1 MISVNQKASKENYPI
16 TKILSFLILIYLI
29 IVPFGYLKKFEMT
42 DVFILV
48 VILLFNSEIIER
60 LINLAI
66 NKDGIT
72 INLQEFQQEQ
82 DKQRDNIEANRDNIE
97 ANKNNIEAITNIV
110 QRLTSLEQDLAD
122 SKNTTHFVVNSLLSH
137 YEWQHLLKLARNET
151 FNYHKQRSFEQELR
165 HLRTLGFIETKPG
178 IQICSLPE
186 SGDLRNF
193 FFITERGKDYLKKRK
208 NIELEYNI
216 NNKSV

>member
-1 MISVNQKASKENYPI
+1 MITTNHKASKENHSI
-16 TKILSFLILIYLI
+16 IKILSSLSLIYLI

-42 DVFILV
+42 DVFILFA
-48 VILLFNSEIIER
+48 ILLFNSEIIER

-72 INLQEFQQEQ
+72 INLKEFQQEQ

-97 ANKNNIEAITNIV
+97 ANKNNIAAITDII

-122 SKNTTHFVVNSLLSH
+122 SKNTTHFVVNSLLSY
-137 YEWQHLLKLARNET
+137 YEWQHLRRLANNET
-151 FNYHKQRSFEQELR
+151 FNYNKQRSFEQELR
-165 HLRTLGFIETKPG
+165 HLRTLGFIENKPG
-178 IQICSLPE
+178 IQISSLPE

-193 FFITERGKDYLKKRK
+193 FTITERGKKYIRERE
-208 NIELEYNI
+208 NIELNYI
-216 NNKSV
+216 NNKVI